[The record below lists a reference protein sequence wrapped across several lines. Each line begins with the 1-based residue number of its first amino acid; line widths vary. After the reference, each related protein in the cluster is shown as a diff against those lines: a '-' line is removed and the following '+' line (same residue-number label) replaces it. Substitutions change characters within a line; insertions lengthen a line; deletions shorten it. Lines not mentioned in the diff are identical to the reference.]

1 MIGINDIQQPYP
13 VSNAHLSLH
22 PPVAETRTVL
32 LIHHLRWLAGMCLLS
47 AALLA
52 SCSNRTE
59 LDDSVRGLTFS
70 TLDGEQIAV
79 AGRSRPLLVNFW
91 STTCV
96 VCLAEMPELAQLYHD
111 YVDQGVQVIA
121 VAMPYD
127 PPNEVLQLTEAQKY
141 PFPVGLDIKGDAV
154 TAFGSIKGTP
164 TSFLLDA
171 EGRLVKRYVGA
182 IKFDD
187 LRDELDKLLELG

>member
-1 MIGINDIQQPYP
+1 MN
-13 VSNAHLSLH
+13 
-22 PPVAETRTVL
+22 
-32 LIHHLRWLAGMCLLS
+32 HHLRRLAGICLLTT
-47 AALLA
+47 ALLA

-59 LDDSVRGLTFS
+59 LADSVAGLTFS

-79 AGRSRPLLVNFW
+79 AGRSRPLLINFW
-91 STTCV
+91 STTCFI
-96 VCLAEMPELAQLYHD
+96 CLTEMPEIAQLYRD

-127 PPNEVLQLTEAQKY
+127 PPNEVLELTRARQY
-141 PFPVGLDIKGDAV
+141 PFPVGLDIKGEAV
-154 TAFGSIKGTP
+154 AAFGSIKGTP

-187 LRDELDKLLELG
+187 LREELDKLLEVS

>member
-1 MIGINDIQQPYP
+1 MRMNHY
-13 VSNAHLSLH
+13 
-22 PPVAETRTVL
+22 
-32 LIHHLRWLAGMCLLS
+32 LRWLASMCLLTT
-47 AALLA
+47 ALLA

-59 LDDSVRGLTFS
+59 LDDSVAGLTFS

-96 VCLAEMPELAQLYHD
+96 ICLAEMPEMAKLYRD

-127 PPNEVLQLTEAQKY
+127 PPNEVLELTQARQY
-141 PFPVGLDIKGDAV
+141 PFPVALDIKGDAV
-154 TAFGSIKGTP
+154 AAFGSIKGTP

-187 LRDELDKLLELG
+187 LRDELDKLLEVS